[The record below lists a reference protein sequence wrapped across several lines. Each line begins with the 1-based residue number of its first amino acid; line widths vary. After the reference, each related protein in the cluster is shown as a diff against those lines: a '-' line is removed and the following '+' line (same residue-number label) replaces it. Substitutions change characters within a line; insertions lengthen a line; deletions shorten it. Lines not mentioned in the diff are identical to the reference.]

1 MRQRLI
7 GVSGPGSCTPDIEA
21 IAEEVGREIARRG
34 GILVCGG
41 RGGVMAAAARGAS
54 EAGGLT
60 IGILPGPDARDA
72 NPYINLP
79 IPTGMGQARN
89 SIIANT
95 AEVLIA
101 VAGGYG
107 TLSEIALALKAEKSV
122 VVIKPVIRVPGTLEA
137 ESATEGVDKAWR
149 LLP

>member
-1 MRQRLI
+1 MRRRLI
-7 GVSGPGSCTPDIEA
+7 GVSGSGGCTPEIEELA
-21 IAEEVGREIARRG
+21 AEVGREIARRG
-34 GILVCGG
+34 GIVVCGG
-41 RGGVMAAAARGAS
+41 RGGAMAAAARGAS

-72 NPYINLP
+72 NPFIDLP
-79 IPTGMGQARN
+79 IATGMGQGRN
-89 SIIANT
+89 SIIAHT

-107 TLSEIALALKAEKSV
+107 TLSEIALALKAGKGV
-122 VVIKPVIRVPGTLEA
+122 VVIKPLMHVPGVHEA
-137 ESATEGVDKAWR
+137 GTPAEGVEKAWR

>member
-1 MRQRLI
+1 MRRRLI
-7 GVSGPGSCTPDIEA
+7 GVSGPGTCVPEIEELA
-21 IAEEVGREIARRG
+21 AEVGREIARRG
-34 GILVCGG
+34 GIVVCGG

-54 EAGGLT
+54 ESGGLT

-72 NPYINLP
+72 NPYIDLP

-89 SIIANT
+89 SIIAHT
-95 AEVLIA
+95 SEVLIA

-107 TLSEIALALKAEKSV
+107 TLSEIALALKVGKGV
-122 VVIKPVIRVPGTLEA
+122 VVLNPLIHVPGTHEA
-137 ESATEGVDKAWR
+137 GTPADAVEQAWH